1 MQVQDFLKLID
12 GKIITG
18 SGETVVNGFY
28 KDSRLVRKNGTY
40 IAIIGEKFDGND
52 FVGNAIDAGASV
64 CIISKENAN
73 IVEKAKKNNTT
84 LILVADTLKALQGI
98 AKYKRSLFN
107 IPVVAVTGS
116 VGKTSTKDM
125 IASVLSSKY
134 NTLKTK
140 GNMNNNIGMPM
151 TILELNDENAM
162 VVEMGMNHFGEIE
175 LLTDIA
181 KPTIAVVTNIGTAHI
196 GNLGSRENILK
207 AKLEILDGMKKKIL
221 VINNDNDLLHKF
233 YLENKDNPEIEMH
246 TYGIENESKVMGYN
260 IKLGEDSSWF
270 DCKIDS
276 ELEKKSCA
284 NNDLIRENHAID
296 NGLENK
302 SCVNNVSI
310 RGNQAIDN
318 ELENKSSINNAL
330 IRKQNII
337 DNDVN
342 NEFSVEVPVGG
353 LHFIY
358 NSLCAITVANLLNLN
373 QSEIKCGIKNFVPTK
388 NRMDITKLN
397 NGVTVIN
404 DSYNASF
411 DSMQMLLNY
420 LSNFTAKR
428 RIAVLGDMLELGDY
442 SKELHEKVGKEVSK
456 NNVDILIVS
465 GENSKYIAEEAIRDG
480 MNKENVYY
488 FDNGDKIYNFI
499 KKIWRDGDCILFKAS
514 NGMRFFEIADKLIAE
529 CGK

>member
-18 SGETVVNGFY
+18 SGETVVNDFY

-52 FVGNAIDAGASV
+52 FVEKAIDAGASV

-73 IVEKAKKNNTT
+73 VVEKAKKNNTT

-181 KPTIAVVTNIGTAHI
+181 KPTIAVITNIGTAHI

-233 YLENKDNPEIEMH
+233 YLENKDNPEIEIH
-246 TYGIENESKVMGYN
+246 TYGIENKSEVMGYN
-260 IKLGEDSSWF
+260 IRLGEDSSWF
-270 DCKIDS
+270 DCKIEND
-276 ELEKKSCA
+276 LENKSSVNNISIRRNHTIENDLKNKSSA
-284 NNDLIRENHAID
+284 NNDLIRENHT
-296 NGLENK
+296 
-302 SCVNNVSI
+302 
-310 RGNQAIDN
+310 IDN
-318 ELENKSSINNAL
+318 ELENRSSVNNDL
-330 IRKQNII
+330 K
-337 DNDVN
+337 

-388 NRMDITKLN
+388 NRMDITKLR
-397 NGVTVIN
+397 NGVTIIN

-442 SKELHEKVGKEVSK
+442 SKELHEKVGKEVAK

-465 GENSKYIAEEAIRDG
+465 GENSKYIAEQAIKDG

-499 KKIWRDGDCILFKAS
+499 EKIWREGDCILFKAS

>member
-1 MQVQDFLKLID
+1 MQVKDFLKQID

-18 SGETVVNGFY
+18 SEETMVNDFY
-28 KDSRLVRKNGTY
+28 KDSRLVTKNGAY
-40 IAIIGEKFDGND
+40 IAIIGENFDGND
-52 FVGNAIDAGASV
+52 FVENAIDAGANV
-64 CIISKENAN
+64 CVISRESAN
-73 IVEKAKKNNTT
+73 IVEKAKKNATT
-84 LILVADTLKALQGI
+84 LILVNDTLKALQEI
-98 AKYKRSLFN
+98 AEYKRSLYN

-134 NTLKTK
+134 KTLKTK

-151 TILELNDENAM
+151 TILGLKDENAM

-175 LLTDIA
+175 VLTDIA
-181 KPTIAVVTNIGTAHI
+181 KPTVAVITNIGTAHI

-233 YLENKDNPEIEMH
+233 YLENKDNSEVEIH
-246 TYGIENESKVMGYN
+246 TYGIENKSEVMGYN

-270 DCKIDS
+270 DCKIDND
-276 ELEKKSCA
+276 LENKSGV
-284 NNDLIRENHAID
+284 NNDLIRKNHTI
-296 NGLENK
+296 
-302 SCVNNVSI
+302 
-310 RGNQAIDN
+310 GND
-318 ELENKSSINNAL
+318 LENKSSVKNVSMRKNNT
-330 IRKQNII
+330 IG
-337 DNDVN
+337 
-342 NEFSVEVPVGG
+342 NELENRFSVEVPVGG

-358 NSLCAITVANLLNLN
+358 NSLCAITVANLLGLN
-373 QSEIKCGIKNFVPTK
+373 QNEIKSGVKKFVPTK

-397 NGVTVIN
+397 NGVTIIN

-428 RIAVLGDMLELGDY
+428 RIAVLGDMLELGDF
-442 SKELHEKVGKEVSK
+442 SKELHEKVGKEVVK

-465 GENSKYIAEEAIRDG
+465 GVNSKYIAEKAINDG
-480 MNKENVYY
+480 MRKENVYY
-488 FDNGDKIYNFI
+488 FEDRDKIFNFI

-514 NGMRFFEIADKLIAE
+514 NGMRFFEIADKLIDE